1 MNNPEFKRNLWLEF
15 SPHRLIA
22 MPAILALLFLAVILL
37 NNSQSAANLHSA
49 ATTLFIFIVWLWGL
63 RNANASIVDEL
74 RENTWDQQRMSALQP
89 WDMTWGKLF
98 GSTAFNWYGGL
109 ICLAVAAFTGFAYEE
124 RDTLMNLLTLVA
136 TAVLLHAAS
145 IALNLHGSR
154 IESRIIQRGGIGWVL
169 LFILF
174 MLISST
180 HRIWSGYLIN
190 WWDMQIIHSQFL
202 FFSSILFAGCAVFA
216 AWRTMCNALQV
227 RTLPW
232 AWPLFAVIL
241 GAYLTGF
248 VSNYA
253 SSPLHSL
260 FTTTLLVA
268 VIMTYAALITEP
280 TGLVVW
286 RRLKLLAKAEDW
298 RGWLEQLPL
307 WPTTLAVAFIFALL
321 ASVSAQELQLSNY
334 SNRILGM
341 APLTIALMLLR
352 DACIFLFFTFS
363 PNNKRAAGAA
373 LLYLVLIDIVLP
385 FLARAA
391 DMEALSYFFLPIS
404 VDWTL
409 MENPWKG
416 VLVMAIHSAA
426 AIGLLGW
433 RLGKDGA
440 YNSLPLQEEG

>member
-1 MNNPEFKRNLWLEF
+1 MSNPEFKRNLWLEF

-22 MPAILALLFLAVILL
+22 MPAILALLFLATILT
-37 NNSQSAANLHSA
+37 NSSQSAANLHSA
-49 ATTLFIFIVWLWGL
+49 STTLFIFIVWLWGL

-98 GSTAFNWYGGL
+98 GATAFNWYGGL
-109 ICLAVAAFTGFAYEE
+109 ICLLVAALTGFSYDEP
-124 RDTLMNLLTLVA
+124 DTLMNLLTLVA

-145 IALNLHGSR
+145 ITMNLHGSR
-154 IESRIIQRGGIGWVL
+154 IESRLLQRGGMGWVL
-169 LFILF
+169 LFVLF

-190 WWDMQIIHSQFL
+190 WWGMQIIHSQFL
-202 FFSSILFAGCAVFA
+202 FSSSVLFAGCAVFA

-248 VSNYA
+248 VSSYA
-253 SSPLHSL
+253 GSPAHSL
-260 FTTTLLVA
+260 FITTLLVA
-268 VIMTYAALITEP
+268 VIMTYAVLITEP

-286 RRLKLLAKAEDW
+286 RRLKLLAKTEDW
-298 RGWLEQLPL
+298 RGWLEQVPL
-307 WPTTLAVAFIFALL
+307 WPTTLAVAFISALL
-321 ASVSAQELQLSNY
+321 ASVSANELQLPGFAD
-334 SNRILGM
+334 RILGM

-352 DACIFLFFTFS
+352 DACIFLFFAFS
-363 PNNKRAAGAA
+363 PNNKRAVGVA
-373 LLYLVLIDIVLP
+373 LLYLVVINMLLP
-385 FLARAA
+385 FLARVA
-391 DMEALSYFFLPIS
+391 DLEGLSFFFLPIS
-404 VDWTL
+404 GDWAL

-416 VLVMAIHSAA
+416 VLIMAIHSAA
-426 AIGLLGW
+426 AIGLLAW
-433 RLGKDGA
+433 RLGSENRRNEQA
-440 YNSLPLQEEG
+440 T